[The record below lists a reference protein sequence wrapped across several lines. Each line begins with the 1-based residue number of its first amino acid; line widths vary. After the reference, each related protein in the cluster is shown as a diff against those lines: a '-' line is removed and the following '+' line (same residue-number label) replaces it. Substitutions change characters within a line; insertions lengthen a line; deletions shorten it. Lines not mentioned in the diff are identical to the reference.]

1 VTLAEVRR
9 ELGECTRCPLGRSRR
24 NLVFGA
30 GDSRASV
37 VLVGEAPGAREDELG
52 LPFVGSAGKLLE
64 RMLASVGL
72 TREDVYV
79 TNVLKCRPPGNRD
92 PRPEEIATCLP
103 FLLAQLDAIRP
114 RVIGA
119 LGTFATRVLL
129 ERREGIS
136 QLRGR
141 TFSVRGWRVLPMYHP
156 AAALHNG
163 ALRGEIAADFARLAK
178 LVRTL
183 MGKGEAGSDA

>member
-1 VTLAEVRR
+1 MTLADVRR

-30 GDSRASV
+30 GDSRACV

-52 LPFVGSAGKLLE
+52 IPFVGSAGKLLE

-72 TREDVYV
+72 TRENVYV

-103 FLLAQLDAIRP
+103 FLQAQLDAIRP

-141 TFSVRGWRVLPMYHP
+141 TFAVRGWRVLPMYHP

-163 ALRGEIAADFARLAK
+163 ALRGEIAADFARLAQ
-178 LVRTL
+178 LVRTVV
-183 MGKGEAGSDA
+183 GEGEAGRDA